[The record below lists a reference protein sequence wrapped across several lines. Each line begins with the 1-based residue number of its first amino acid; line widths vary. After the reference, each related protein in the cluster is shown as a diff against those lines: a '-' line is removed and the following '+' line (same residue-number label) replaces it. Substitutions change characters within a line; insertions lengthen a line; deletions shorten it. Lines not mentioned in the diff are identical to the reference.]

1 MGRQLIKQPDGKY
14 AVWSEASSMIIFR
27 DLSAEKYV
35 RIRVEEEQRRAKAQA
50 EFEIEELETGAYS
63 HYKDILSWDE
73 ALKRTDETIN
83 MV

>member
-14 AVWSEASSMIIFR
+14 AVWSEASNIIIYR
-27 DLSAEKYV
+27 DLSAEHYIK
-35 RIRVEEEQRRAKAQA
+35 IRVEEEQRKAKAQA
-50 EFEIEELETGAYS
+50 EFEIEELESGSYY

-83 MV
+83 LP